1 MTNTRKE
8 TCPHCDGCGYVEV
21 PAPREDAEPISVKR
35 CDVLD
40 AQDIAKIE
48 GRIERLMIALRR
60 DYWKEYFSE

>member
-1 MTNTRKE
+1 MSNTRKE

-21 PAPREDAEPISVKR
+21 LAPREDAEPISVKR

-48 GRIERLMIALRR
+48 ARIERQIKAVTNEM
-60 DYWKEYFSE
+60 WKEYFSE

>member
-1 MTNTRKE
+1 VSNTRKE

-21 PAPREDAEPISVKR
+21 LAPREDAEPISVKR
-35 CDVLD
+35 RDVLD